1 MITSSCL
8 VTDELWGSEALA
20 KESTYKYVVN
30 LGSEKMIIDE
40 ESDLSD
46 EVKIHR

>member
-1 MITSSCL
+1 MITSNCL

-30 LGSEKMIIDE
+30 LGIEKMLIDK
-40 ESDLSD
+40 ESYLSD
-46 EVKIHR
+46 ELKIHW